1 MLDSLLAKSGACT
14 NVSSIY
20 KTLHIRTSGN
30 VSTFKYFKYL
40 IHFHFSSSIGK
51 KGSGSVMKSYLIN
64 DSYISSVSLPTN
76 GMISIEVEAGRGA
89 LTKLEA

>member
-1 MLDSLLAKSGACT
+1 
-14 NVSSIY
+14 
-20 KTLHIRTSGN
+20 
-30 VSTFKYFKYL
+30 
-40 IHFHFSSSIGK
+40 
-51 KGSGSVMKSYLIN
+51 MKSYLIN